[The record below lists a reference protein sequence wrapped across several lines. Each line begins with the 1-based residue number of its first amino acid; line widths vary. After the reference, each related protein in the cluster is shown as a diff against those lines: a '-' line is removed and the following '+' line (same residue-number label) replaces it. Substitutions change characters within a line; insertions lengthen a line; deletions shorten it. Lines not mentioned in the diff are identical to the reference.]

1 MLDAA
6 DPNTNRDTAAHL
18 LSHPCCLPLLQVAE
32 VLNAADP
39 NADCDTV
46 ARALAQAAAQL
57 GSTDDI
63 TLVVMRLSPSA

>member
-1 MLDAA
+1 M
-6 DPNTNRDTAAHL
+6 
-18 LSHPCCLPLLQVAE
+18 
-32 VLNAADP
+32 LNAADP